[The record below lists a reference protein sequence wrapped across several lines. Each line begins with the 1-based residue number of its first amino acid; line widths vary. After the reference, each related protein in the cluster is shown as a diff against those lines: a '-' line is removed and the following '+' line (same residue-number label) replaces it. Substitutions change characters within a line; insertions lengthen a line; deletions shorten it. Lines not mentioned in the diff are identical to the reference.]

1 MHPQPRPDDSGE
13 PRYAVCIV
21 GLGLIGSHLVRH
33 LITMPQVTTL
43 LLIDDGVY
51 EHSNLRGQFISPQ
64 DVGTPKV
71 IAQARQL
78 RRLNPAVSID
88 ARVARVEE
96 IPMGILRQADFAVCC
111 VDSREAR
118 RHCNRLWQHLRVT
131 WVDVAVEAGGTL
143 VRVGTYVPGQG
154 SCLLCSWGPDD
165 FARLAQKYPCRK
177 ASPAPST
184 RGTSATGAIAGA
196 LSAMEVA
203 KLVNGRTQELLLD
216 SQIYLDAR
224 HHRLDVVRFGENPDC
239 PCDRTPWRINT
250 IATSARELSLH
261 DVLALQGD
269 GSPSAVA
276 LDGQVFVQRLHC
288 LSCAWRSRSM
298 LRLSERLRTNQR
310 TCRHCGGE
318 LAAAAFD
325 VVDTLSAGDVSPKR
339 LAGPLHDLGFLDG
352 DVFTLLSPGEQ
363 PAHFQIGA

>member
-1 MHPQPRPDDSGE
+1 MHPQPRPDENGAS
-13 PRYAVCIV
+13 RYTIFII

-33 LITMPQVTTL
+33 LITMLQVARL
-43 LLIDDGVY
+43 VLIDDGVY
-51 EHSNLRGQFISPQ
+51 EHSNLRGQFISPE

-71 IAQARQL
+71 TAQARQL
-78 RRLNPAVSID
+78 RRLNPAVTID
-88 ARVARVEE
+88 THVARIEE
-96 IPMGILRQADFAVCC
+96 IPMGILRQADVAVCG
-111 VDSREAR
+111 VDSRQAR
-118 RHCNRLWQHLRVT
+118 WHNNRLWQKLGVP

-143 VRVGTYVPGQG
+143 VRAGAYIPGQG
-154 SCLLCSWGPDD
+154 SCLLCSWGPDH
-165 FARLAQKYPCRK
+165 FARLTQKDPCLT

-184 RGTSATGAIAGA
+184 RGISVTGAIAGA
-196 LSAMEVA
+196 LGAMEVA
-203 KLVNGRTQELLLD
+203 KLVNGPTQESLVD

-239 PCDRTPWRINT
+239 PCDHTPWRINT

-261 DVLALQGD
+261 DALALQGD

-325 VVDTLSAGDVSPKR
+325 VVDTLSAGDVSPNR